1 MHVHVIECK
10 TKPETTLWQSNPG
23 ALHKRVSPLTTESAG
38 LMKSTVSARPHQV
51 QRLKIAFYL
60 QVFVLYESL
69 LCLQASI
76 TNAC

>member
-1 MHVHVIECK
+1 MHVNIIECK
-10 TKPETTLWQSNPG
+10 TKSETTLWQSNPG
-23 ALHKRVSPLTTESAG
+23 ALRERVNPITTESAG

-51 QRLKIAFYL
+51 QRLKNAFYL
-60 QVFVLYESL
+60 QVFVINESL